1 MHKSFIILL
10 SLTLVGC
17 ASLKGDEGM
26 FRNRAKDYHGAHLVA
41 SLEVP
46 ADVAAISKSD
56 LYPVLDIA
64 EESHGH
70 LDLEPPYFEEGVD

>member
-1 MHKSFIILL
+1 MHKSFIVLL

-26 FRNRAKDYHGAHLVA
+26 FRNRAKDYHGARLVA

-46 ADVAAISKSD
+46 ADMTAISKSD
-56 LYPVLDIA
+56 LYAILDLA
-64 EESHGH
+64 EETGGH
-70 LDLEPPYFEEGVD
+70 LNLEPPYFEDGVK